1 MRHPVRL
8 AIVVVAVAAGA
19 LALAACGGS
28 SGSEATSA
36 SEGGGAAATP
46 AATIDYASLLT
57 QEDVRSITG
66 IAQATPMPESEW
78 HQREGTSKYFA
89 IYQSEKAPEALWIR
103 VGGAGMFE
111 EQRGA
116 SDMEPES
123 VSGLGDEAFW
133 WDWTDMQKG
142 IAVKVGGDA
151 YMISTKFLGGKP
163 QLTDDQLME
172 VARTI
177 VGRLPQ

>member
-1 MRHPVRL
+1 
-8 AIVVVAVAAGA
+8 
-19 LALAACGGS
+19 
-28 SGSEATSA
+28 
-36 SEGGGAAATP
+36 
-46 AATIDYASLLT
+46 
-57 QEDVRSITG
+57 
-66 IAQATPMPESEW
+66 
-78 HQREGTSKYFA
+78 
-89 IYQSEKAPEALWIR
+89 
-103 VGGAGMFE
+103 MFE

-116 SDMEPES
+116 SDMEPEA
-123 VSGLGDEAFW
+123 VGGLGDEAFW